1 MKNVGRFLTLT
12 LLAALLVI
20 APGAALAQGGPNP
33 ICTGLVDADCQLLT
47 GASAAME
54 GVRSFS
60 IPSYSINFLLNS
72 AAGETT
78 FNVSGSGHVMVPEGI
93 ETMESPE
100 GLLLHLVMDSVAY
113 STPTDS
119 NAGSG
124 EILVLDNMLY
134 VKFND
139 EWYGGTLED
148 EEGEVEE
155 GLDETGLEDLADLRQ
170 QFADLGVDLTGV
182 VSSVRNADGDAMGQP
197 TASFTTSVDI
207 TGLFLAL
214 LQSPAVGEAMG
225 MAGEGEDAM
234 TPEDLQMVAAFIA
247 PMFQGTTISLT
258 QEIGTEDN
266 LIHSLA
272 FDLVL
277 NADLSMFAP
286 EIGAVAG
293 TLNFAADLD
302 EYNGAFEV
310 PAPESYRPLEEL
322 EAQLEGMTEG
332 LGL

>member
-20 APGAALAQGGPNP
+20 APGAALAQDGPNP
-33 ICTGLVDADCQLLT
+33 ACTGLVDADCQLLT
-47 GASAAME
+47 GAAAAMQ
-54 GVRSFS
+54 GIQSFS
-60 IPSYSINFLLNS
+60 IPSYSVSFLLNS
-72 AAGETT
+72 ASGETT
-78 FNVSGSGHVMVPEGI
+78 FNMSGSGHVMIPEGI

-100 GLLLHLVMDSVAY
+100 GLLVHLVLDSVAY

-124 EILVLDNMLY
+124 EILLLNDMLY
-134 VKFND
+134 VKYNG

-155 GLDETGLEDLADLRQ
+155 SMSGSGFEDLASLPQ
-170 QFADLGVDLTGV
+170 QLADLGIDLTGI

-197 TASFTTSVDI
+197 TASFTTSIDI

-225 MAGEGEDAM
+225 LAGEGEDAM

-247 PMFQGTTISLT
+247 PMFQGTAISLT

-266 LIHSLA
+266 LLHSVA

-293 TLNFAADLD
+293 TFNVAADLG
-302 EYNGAFEV
+302 EYNGTFEV

-322 EAQLEGMTEG
+322 ESQFEGVTEG